1 MIINKMKKVLLVM
14 CLLMAGQMVS
24 AQSFDSI
31 FDECKE
37 KGAMNLNM
45 TKDMIKM
52 AMALQKDQSNTAI
65 LEKIDNLRM
74 AVMPSPD
81 SLFVEKI
88 TKELEALEKKQTDA
102 SEEAD
107 TDGYTKVMM
116 GEEKDHNTSVIILLK
131 AEGEDTIAPI
141 VREFVIGAVTKEK
154 GQQVML
160 VAQVLGR
167 FNVDDLEALM
177 RIANRR

>member
-1 MIINKMKKVLLVM
+1 M

-45 TKDMIKM
+45 TKDMIKI
-52 AMALQKDQSNTAI
+52 AMSLQKDKSQSAI
-65 LEKIDNLRM
+65 LEKIDNMKM
-74 AVMPSPD
+74 AIMPSPD

-88 TKELEALEKKQTDA
+88 MKELEALEKPRTDESA
-102 SEEAD
+102 EIDPDA
-107 TDGYTKVMM
+107 YTKVMM
-116 GEEKDHNTSVIILLK
+116 GEEKDKNQSVLILLK
-131 AEGEDTIAPI
+131 AEGEETIAPI
-141 VREFVIGAVTKEK
+141 VREFVIGAVSKEK

-160 VAQVLGR
+160 VTQVLGR

-177 RIANRR
+177 RIANRRR